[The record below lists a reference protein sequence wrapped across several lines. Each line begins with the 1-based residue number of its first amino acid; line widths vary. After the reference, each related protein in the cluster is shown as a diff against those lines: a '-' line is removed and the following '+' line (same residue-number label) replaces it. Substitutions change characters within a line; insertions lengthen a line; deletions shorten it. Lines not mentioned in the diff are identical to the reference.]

1 MKKKLKLFK
10 RFIYSRVVFCFL
22 LLAMQICMYLFFIIK
37 FSPYFFY
44 FAGVN
49 LLLSFIFMAYL
60 SNCEGKNEFKIAWL
74 LPTMIFPLFGISLY
88 VYTKM
93 ATRNFRLKNK
103 IEQSELQT
111 WK

>member
-49 LLLSFIFMAYL
+49 LILSFTFMAYL
-60 SNCEGKNEFKIAWL
+60 SNCEGKNEFKI
-74 LPTMIFPLFGISLY
+74 GGH
-88 VYTKM
+88 
-93 ATRNFRLKNK
+93 
-103 IEQSELQT
+103 
-111 WK
+111 